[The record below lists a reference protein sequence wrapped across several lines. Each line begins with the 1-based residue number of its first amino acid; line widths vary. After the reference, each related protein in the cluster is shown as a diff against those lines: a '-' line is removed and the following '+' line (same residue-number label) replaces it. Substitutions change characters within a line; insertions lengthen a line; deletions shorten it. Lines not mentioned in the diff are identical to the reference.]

1 MLPLLLI
8 GLIGSLLL
16 IQVVFLFFIIRHGRR
31 INKNR
36 EKNEL
41 IAKTLVTHENEQID
55 DIKQYSS
62 RTYYND
68 QVLRNRQR
76 KLEKAV
82 FGT

>member
-1 MLPLLLI
+1 M
-8 GLIGSLLL
+8 
-16 IQVVFLFFIIRHGRR
+16 FLFFIIRHGRR
-31 INKNR
+31 IKQNR

-41 IAKTLVTHENEQID
+41 LAKSLVTHENEQID
-55 DIKQYSS
+55 DMKQYGT

-82 FGT
+82 FGS